1 MKTDIKGRLLV
12 FAIWLAVIA
21 LLGAYIYSL
30 VIADNNTRS
39 ALISVI
45 AFIAIT
51 AITLRSNKQREIDAK
66 HRKHKAEGYQKYID
80 IFIDMGGKHK
90 KLSDEKFEENV
101 LEFKKTLLTWG
112 NEETIKTWNESSRKL
127 NQDFDGKDSEPLRL
141 AILATILKAIR
152 KDLGHK
158 DFNLEGAELL
168 KLFIHID
175 EHSNIESIYNQ
186 QNDLS
191 QM

>member
-1 MKTDIKGRLLV
+1 MKTDTKSRLFV

-45 AFIAIT
+45 AFIAVT

-66 HRKHKAEGYQKYID
+66 HRKHKAEGYRKYID
-80 IFIDMGGKHK
+80 IFIDMGGKHR
-90 KLSDEKFEENV
+90 KLSDKKFEESV

-112 NEETIKTWNESSRKL
+112 SEETIKTWNILLFRQPCSLLFGLQAKNE
-127 NQDFDGKDSEPLRL
+127 GDSCPREPLQG
-141 AILATILKAIR
+141 T
-152 KDLGHK
+152 
-158 DFNLEGAELL
+158 NTV
-168 KLFIHID
+168 
-175 EHSNIESIYNQ
+175 
-186 QNDLS
+186 
-191 QM
+191 